1 VFAIHE
7 DLQEALMISSQVE
20 LTQPLKQ
27 QRQFVAQTGSGHNL
41 LLDDTAGGTGP
52 KPIELVAVGLAGC
65 TAFDVVTVLRQ
76 KYRQKITGY
85 QVKVEADQA
94 ERPPQVFTAVRIHHI
109 VTGFEIDET
118 ALQEA
123 IRLSEEKYCSV
134 GAMVQKTASF
144 HTTYEIVEDATE
156 WLQAAQA
163 TGVER

>member
-1 VFAIHE
+1 
-7 DLQEALMISSQVE
+7 MISSQVE

-76 KYRQKITGY
+76 KYHQKITGY
-85 QVKVEADQA
+85 QVRVEADQA

-109 VTGFEIDET
+109 VTGVEIDEP

-134 GAMVQKTASF
+134 GAMVQKTARF
-144 HTTYEIVEDATE
+144 HTTYEIVEDKTA
-156 WLQAAQA
+156 WMQAGQA
-163 TGVER
+163 VGAER